1 MDGRAGARRT
11 AIKLGFVAV
20 GMFAFGYL
28 LAPLYDVLCE
38 VTGLN
43 GKTAAVAAPPST
55 EPVDTARTV
64 TVEFTGQAAGGLA
77 WEFRPLVKE
86 LRVHPGET
94 VEMKYLARN
103 QAGTVVTGQAV
114 PSVAPG
120 RAASHFQ
127 KIECFCFSE
136 QKLAP
141 GEAREMPV
149 RFTVSP
155 KLPDNVH
162 TITLSYAFFD
172 ISKPLAARAGAP
184 AHSVPSA
191 QRAGG

>member
-1 MDGRAGARRT
+1 MDPRAGVRRT

-43 GKTAAVAAPPST
+43 GKTSAVAAPPSAG
-55 EPVDTARTV
+55 PVDKSRTV

-77 WEFRPLVKE
+77 WEFRPLVNE

-94 VEMKYLARN
+94 VEVKYLARN
-103 QAGTVVTGQAV
+103 RADTVITAQAV

-149 RFTVSP
+149 RFAVSP
-155 KLPDNVH
+155 KLPEGVH
-162 TITLSYAFFD
+162 IITLSYAFFD
-172 ISKPLAARAGAP
+172 ISKPQAARAGAL
-184 AHSVPSA
+184 AQTVPPA